1 MIVIVLVILA
11 QAFSLHAFFLCDN
24 ITAMLL
30 QIKHQID
37 KSLARFLD
45 KIKSDYKLHLVD
57 PILYNSLR
65 EFCLRDGKRIR
76 PILLALSYK
85 GYRKSSA
92 PMSPSIYYAST
103 CIELLH
109 NFMLIHDD
117 IIDQSDLRR
126 GKPTLHRLLE
136 KAVQTKDKDRLGRD
150 LSLVAGDIVYAL
162 AIDAFLSINEE
173 PYRKE
178 EALKYFIQT
187 AVFTAMGEFAD
198 TLDGVKG
205 IQKITEEAVFLNYT
219 LKTAR
224 YTFDC
229 PLVVG
234 AILAGA
240 DKKDTK
246 ALSKLGLLIGQAFQI
261 QDDVIGIFDSEKNI
275 GKSILS
281 DLVESKKTL
290 LVCHAY
296 QVLKGKEKKKFL
308 EIFTKS
314 KKTYSDLVAVRK
326 IFIQAG
332 SLTYSLE
339 QIEVR
344 LKQAQKLMA
353 NLKMKPQY
361 KKLIQ
366 KCLFK
371 LFQHSE
377 ILARQ
382 YQVNS

>member
-1 MIVIVLVILA
+1 
-11 QAFSLHAFFLCDN
+11 
-24 ITAMLL
+24 MLRT
-30 QIKHQID
+30 IKHQID

-45 KIKSDYKLHLVD
+45 KIKLNYRLHLVD
-57 PILYNSLR
+57 PILYNSIR

-136 KAVQTKDKDRLGRD
+136 KAAKTNDQNRLGRD

-240 DKKDTK
+240 DKKDTQ

-281 DLVESKKTL
+281 DLAESKKTL

-296 QVLKGKEKKKFL
+296 RVLKGKNKKKFL
-308 EIFTKS
+308 ETFSKS
-314 KKTYSDLVAVRK
+314 KKTYADLVAVRK

-332 SLTYSLE
+332 SLNYSLE
-339 QIEVR
+339 QITVR
-344 LKQAQKLMA
+344 LKQAEKLMK

-366 KCLFK
+366 ECLFK

-382 YQVNS
+382 YQVSS